1 MEYMQKQLDYVQR
14 EMITKNTEENQ
25 KFQFQVK

>member
-1 MEYMQKQLDYVQR
+1 MEYMRKQLDYAQR
-14 EMITKNTEENQ
+14 EMITKNTEEYQ